1 MTTDPDIRDS
11 SKKELIFGK
20 ANEQIYCL
28 AGLNTFPTHYFLAPA
43 NCDVEWNM
51 EIDNKPHRYIV
62 LGTDYI
68 NVTTSN
74 VHKGRVLILSVTIGP
89 NGKVEVRRRFQISC
103 DAPVYSLA
111 PYGTK

>member
-1 MTTDPDIRDS
+1 MRVS
-11 SKKELIFGK
+11 FHL
-20 ANEQIYCL
+20 ANPIL
-28 AGLNTFPTHYFLAPA
+28 
-43 NCDVEWNM
+43 EWNM
-51 EIDNKPHRYIV
+51 EIENKPYRYIV

-74 VHKGRVLILSVTIGP
+74 VHKGRVIVLSVTAGQSGNI
-89 NGKVEVRRRFQISC
+89 EVRRRFQIQC